1 MPVWYIFNAQ
11 WLLNFLFSL
20 SEGLRVPAG
29 PEHQVARGLAPAV
42 LDGVQAP
49 PGVGHEVLERGVQGQ
64 RPALL
69 VQPDEKLWKL
79 DESLLFP

>member
-1 MPVWYIFNAQ
+1 MENEA
-11 WLLNFLFSL
+11 LLVDLNSQKMDLTAPG
-20 SEGLRVPAG
+20 GLRVPAG

-49 PGVGHEVLERGVQGQ
+49 PGVGHEVLERGVQAQ

-69 VQPDEKLWKL
+69 V
-79 DESLLFP
+79 